1 MLIVGAIIGAGF
13 ATGKE
18 ISSFFGS
25 PAPPLIALAVGLCL
39 FLLCFGFCLLGSV
52 LKAKDFAD
60 VNKKLLKKFGY
71 VADFFLVLNSLIV
84 LSAMLSGM
92 DSLLNGVI
100 PLSPLYSTFSGV
112 ICTLIVSK
120 GLKSVINSRLLLAPV
135 MVIIILA
142 ICLLNFG
149 DTSPYLITSKSLG
162 GAITYVC
169 MNIMLACTALVGVN
183 EKPKTIFWASL
194 IAAFI
199 MTMLMLF
206 IIFALNG
213 SDVADDDMPLIKL
226 ASESKLTYYPFLFAV
241 AASIFTT
248 MTTAMNGLTDFL
260 GKKLDNVA
268 APCALILGLIVSNLG
283 FAGVINYLYPI
294 IGAAGII
301 YVVLCLTASVSNRNL
316 FHCGNDEIHDARKQ
330 TKNNRRRHDKV

>member
-1 MLIVGAIIGAGF
+1 
-13 ATGKE
+13 
-18 ISSFFGS
+18 
-25 PAPPLIALAVGLCL
+25 
-39 FLLCFGFCLLGSV
+39 
-52 LKAKDFAD
+52 
-60 VNKKLLKKFGY
+60 
-71 VADFFLVLNSLIV
+71 
-84 LSAMLSGM
+84 MLSGM

-120 GLKSVINSRLLLAPV
+120 GLKSVINSSLLLAPV

-149 DTSPYLITSKSLG
+149 DTSPYPITSKSLG

-316 FHCGNDEIHDARKQ
+316 FHCGND
-330 TKNNRRRHDKV
+330 